1 MNKLYKKLSIVI
13 SVMLVF
19 SCMFQLN
26 ARALEDFIQT
36 EDITESY
43 EPTEYPTIIPT
54 EYPTIIPIEYPT
66 DPIEITEPSE
76 STSHNTTNVPTEIP
90 VISETDNLE
99 IMPVS
104 TETTAPTEW
113 TEPTEL
119 TEPTEIFE
127 PTEPQPPIQT
137 SPTYNT
143 EEPTIPC
150 ISDPTTAP
158 GYTEPWETDPTNRP
172 IVTPQLIVLPHKTT
186 ISLSS
191 SKGSVYVK
199 GTKQIKATVK
209 YGRGETTYKSLNL
222 SVAKVSSGGKIT
234 GVKKGKAIIVIK
246 NNGAVTHYTIT
257 VNNPK
262 LNITGKTI
270 RKGKT
275 FTISVIGKVGTPKFS
290 STNKRVAK
298 VNSGGKV
305 KGKKRGKCYIN
316 VKTNGIKLRCKVK
329 VK

>member
-13 SVMLVF
+13 SVMIVL

-26 ARALEDFIQT
+26 ARALDNFEQT
-36 EDITESY
+36 GEITGSY
-43 EPTEYPTIIPT
+43 DPTEYTTIIPT
-54 EYPTIIPIEYPT
+54 EYPTIIPMEYPT
-66 DPIEITEPSE
+66 EPIEITEPPE
-76 STSHNTTNVPTEIP
+76 STSQNTTYAPTDIP

-104 TETTAPTEW
+104 TETT
-113 TEPTEL
+113 EPTES
-119 TEPTEIFE
+119 TEPTEILE

-143 EEPTIPC
+143 EEPTSPC
-150 ISDPTTAP
+150 VIDPTMAP
-158 GYTEPWETDPTNRP
+158 GGTEPWETNPTNRP

-186 ISLSS
+186 ISLAS

-209 YGRGETTYKSLNL
+209 YGRGETTYKSLNM

-234 GVKKGKAIIVIK
+234 GVKKGKAVIVIK

-262 LNITGKTI
+262 LNITDKTI
-270 RKGKT
+270 KKGKT
-275 FTISVIGKVGTPKFS
+275 FTISIIGKVGTPKFS

-298 VNSGGKV
+298 VNSCGKV

-316 VKTNGIKLRCKVK
+316 VKTNGINLRCKVK